1 MPILIP
7 MRSMRGSAMV
17 LLAVG
22 LMAPRAR
29 AQRIRLEIKPQVG
42 DTLRMRLDQES
53 EMTGVRRTRTSE
65 SSAMMVNTMHMFSRA
80 IVEGGTDEG
89 RTVLAVTDSVQ
100 LSTSDDASDALAAQ
114 AEAQLRGQR
123 VRFRVAPDGTV
134 SMLQPNGDEQPDSA
148 GHGEVAQAV
157 SLMPAAF
164 PRTPIAVGEAWTR
177 DMPLPSGTQLGAQL
191 SGRLHVTFRLD
202 SVTHHNGL
210 AYVSMHGTMRP
221 ATGPGAASGAVLE
234 NGLVDGVMLIDQKR
248 GWLTESRFTIVVNSM
263 VTPPP
268 STGIVSMHVQMRITQ
283 HMLTMPRR

>member
-1 MPILIP
+1 
-7 MRSMRGSAMV
+7 
-17 LLAVG
+17 
-22 LMAPRAR
+22 
-29 AQRIRLEIKPQVG
+29 
-42 DTLRMRLDQES
+42 
-53 EMTGVRRTRTSE
+53 MTGVRRTRTAE

-80 IVEGGTDEG
+80 IVESGTDDG

-100 LSTSDDASDALAAQ
+100 LSTSDGASDALAAQ
-114 AEAQLRGQR
+114 AEAQLRGQH

-134 SMLQPNGDEQPDSA
+134 SMLQRAGDDEPDGA
-148 GHGEVAQAV
+148 GRGEVAQAV

-164 PRTPIAVGEAWTR
+164 PSTPIAVGEAWTR
-177 DMPLPSGTQLGAQL
+177 DMPLPAGTQLGAQL

-202 SVTHHNGL
+202 SVTHHGGL

-248 GWLTESRFTIVVNSM
+248 GWLTESHFNILVNSM

-268 STGIVSMHVQMRITQ
+268 STGILSMHVQMRITQ

>member
-1 MPILIP
+1 ML
-7 MRSMRGSAMV
+7 SARASALV
-17 LLAVG
+17 LLTLG
-22 LMAPRAR
+22 LLAPRVR
-29 AQRIRLEIKPQVG
+29 AQRIRLEIKPHVG

-53 EMTGVRRTRTSE
+53 EMTGVRRTRTAE
-65 SSAMMVNTMHMFSRA
+65 TSAMMVNTMHMFSRA
-80 IVEGGTDEG
+80 IVESGTDEG

-114 AEAQLRGQR
+114 AEAQLRGQH

-134 SMLQPNGDEQPDSA
+134 SMLQRNGDEPDGA
-148 GHGEVAQAV
+148 GRGEVAQAV

-164 PRTPIAVGEAWTR
+164 PSTPIAVGEAWTR
-177 DMPLPSGTQLGAQL
+177 DMPLPAGTQLGAQL

-202 SVTHHNGL
+202 SVTHHGGF

-248 GWLTESRFTIVVNSM
+248 GWLTESHFNILVNSM

-268 STGIVSMHVQMRITQ
+268 STGILSMHVQMRITQ

>member
-1 MPILIP
+1 MLPA
-7 MRSMRGSAMV
+7 RGSVVTMLV
-17 LLAVG
+17 LG
-22 LMAPRAR
+22 LIAPPAR
-29 AQRIRLEIKPQVG
+29 AQRVRLEIKPQVG

-53 EMTGVRRTRTSE
+53 EMTGVRRTRTAE

-80 IVEGGTDEG
+80 IVENGTDDG

-100 LSTSDDASDALAAQ
+100 LSTSDDASNELAAQ

-134 SMLQPNGDEQPDSA
+134 SMLQRNGDEEPDGA
-148 GHGEVAQAV
+148 GRSEVAQAV

-164 PRTPIAVGEAWTR
+164 PRTSIAVGEAWTR
-177 DMPLPSGTQLGAQL
+177 DMPLPAGTQLGAQL

-202 SVTHHNGL
+202 SVTHHRGL

-221 ATGPGAASGAVLE
+221 ATGPGAASAAVLE

-248 GWLTESRFTIVVNSM
+248 GWLTESRFNIVVNST

-268 STGIVSMHVQMRITQ
+268 STGIISMHVQMRITQ
-283 HMLTMPRR
+283 HMLTMPHR